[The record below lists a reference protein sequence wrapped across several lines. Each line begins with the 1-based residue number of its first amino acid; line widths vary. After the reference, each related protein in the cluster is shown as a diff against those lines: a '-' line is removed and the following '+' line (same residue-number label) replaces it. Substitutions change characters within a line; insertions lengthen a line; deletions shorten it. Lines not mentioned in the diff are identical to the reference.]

1 MHLSRNATAQARHH
15 SRARGI
21 LPALRDQACKPGRRA
36 ALFGA
41 TAAALAAAPIALAA
55 SASDTPP
62 APARAAG
69 LQAAG
74 GYPIRGGIHNPPYS
88 AYYRT
93 TGIFSNNGSWTTRTE
108 NNGNGGA
115 IIAGCHAPSGGLPCL
130 DSDNLSGGLAFTFNT
145 SGNVGGEI
153 LLTNPN
159 GAPFTT
165 NAHGLARGLNANYL
179 EGHHASEF
187 MAANAVPANAANAS
201 SLGGQPASSYVTTGT
216 LLFAAVGAGRS
227 PGIASTRGATAV
239 NRSEGASGV
248 SYTVTFGSSEIA
260 SCSYTASPRGAALA
274 GGALGAEP
282 DAASKS
288 SVIVNAPKEFEGG
301 FYLQVVC

>member
-1 MHLSRNATAQARHH
+1 MHLSRNTTPQDRRQARIAGTASALRAQARR
-15 SRARGI
+15 S
-21 LPALRDQACKPGRRA
+21 GRRA

-41 TAAALAAAPIALAA
+41 TAAAMAAAPIALAA
-55 SASDTPP
+55 GGRGAPS
-62 APARAAG
+62 APAHAAG

-88 AYYRT
+88 AYFRT

-165 NAHGLARGLNANYL
+165 NAHGVATGLNANFL

-187 MAANAVPANAANAS
+187 MAANAVPANAANANA
-201 SLGGQPASSYVTTGT
+201 LGGQPASSYVSTGS
-216 LLFAAVGAGRS
+216 LLFAAIGAGKS
-227 PGIASTRGATAV
+227 PGITATRGASAV
-239 NRSEGASGV
+239 SRGEAEGGV
-248 SYTVTFGSSEIA
+248 SYTITFGTTDVS
-260 SCSYTASPRGAALA
+260 SCSYTVSPRGAALS
-274 GGALGAEP
+274 GALGVEA
-282 DAASKS
+282 DSANKS
-288 SVIVNAPKEFEGG
+288 AVIVNAPKAFEAGL
-301 FYLQVVC
+301 YLQVVC